1 MKIATLLAIAA
12 GTLAVCSLPLAWG
25 SADLNVYVAP
35 GRGEP
40 YFTAT
45 YQRTVVVEYG
55 EGGELADLLEGAV
68 GTIEA
73 VAQGGGPD
81 AEALRAALNENIK
94 ASGSGASIRSL
105 DAHYKAT
112 LKGNPIDAVISYEVR
127 LSGTLGGHTIAEAA
141 SDQPV
146 VVDMAWRD
154 ITARDPVTVQGVEI
168 NLPRGAFGALAP
180 EVLAALP
187 DEAAALLDK
196 PLIMATSI
204 HETPLETWQ
213 SFFGSRGI
221 AHIERFEPFE
231 EISGPVVSDYVL
243 GKNDLGEGIKTEI
256 VEEVHF
262 SLDRPYALR
271 TLESADAAYVRVLG
285 FAKAESYGEVEVVRI
300 WSAAPEGLW
309 PWFISDPL
317 QVMII
322 YGIAGIGAGGGSA
335 FLAFSRRALK
345 REERMGQRGTGAFP
359 PAGYRAGAGG
369 YAQRSVVYSE
379 PPSPAPSGDA
389 AYPRRAVSPTVASP
403 GVRIRKLGNLR
414 LATGVAAGIAGV
426 IFAVGI
432 LLQNPEIF
440 AFGLI
445 LAFALLIA
453 QLVISRVEKGE
464 LMKQMEVAVEKVIAA
479 GIERGTKATV
489 EQKMPPAVASSGVRI
504 WKLGNLRHATGV
516 AAGIAGVAAIAG
528 ILSRNPEAFGFG
540 SLLAFALL
548 IAQLVISRV
557 EKGDL
562 MRQMGAAVEK
572 GIAAGIERG
581 TKATVEQKMP
591 PAVTSPDVRI
601 WKLGN
606 IGLATEVATGIA
618 GVIFAVGILLQ
629 NPEIFGFGLILAFA
643 LLIAHLVISG
653 VEKGELMKQIGTA
666 VEKGI
671 AMGIEKRTEVVIE
684 QKEDKDLNPSV
695 TDPLERPASRSSNT
709 SRAPASHREPYGHP
723 QDQTES

>member
-68 GTIEA
+68 GTIEV
-73 VAQGGGPD
+73 VAQDGGPD

-154 ITARDPVTVQGVEI
+154 ITVRDPVTVQGVEI
-168 NLPRGAFGALAP
+168 NLPRGAFEALAP
-180 EVLAALP
+180 EVFAALP

-221 AHIERFEPFE
+221 SHIDRFEPFE
-231 EISGPVVSDYVL
+231 EISGSVVSDYVL
-243 GKNDLGEGIKTEI
+243 GKNDLGEGIKTEM

-271 TLESADAAYVRVLG
+271 TLESADTAYVRVLG
-285 FAKAESYGEVEVVRI
+285 FAKVESYGEVEAVRI

-309 PWFISDPL
+309 PWFISDSL

-335 FLAFSRRALK
+335 FLAFSRRVLK
-345 REERMGQRGTGAFP
+345 REERMGQRGAGAFP
-359 PAGYRAGAGG
+359 PAGYRASAGG
-369 YAQRSVVYSE
+369 YAQRSVGYSE
-379 PPSPAPSGDA
+379 SPSPAPSGDA

-403 GVRIRKLGNLR
+403 SVRIRKLGNLR
-414 LATGVAAGIAGV
+414 LAAGVAAGIAGV

-445 LAFALLIA
+445 LAFVFLIA
-453 QLVISRVEKGE
+453 QLVINRVEKGE
-464 LMKQMEVAVEKVIAA
+464 LMKQMEVAVEKVIAV
-479 GIERGTKATV
+479 GIERGTKAAV
-489 EQKMPPAVASSGVRI
+489 EQKMPPAVTPPGVRI
-504 WKLGNLRHATGV
+504 WKLGNLRLATGV
-516 AAGIAGVAAIAG
+516 AAGIAGVAAIVG
-528 ILSRNPEAFGFG
+528 ILSRNPETFGFG

-572 GIAAGIERG
+572 GIAAGIEG
-581 TKATVEQKMP
+581 GIKAAVEQKMP
-591 PAVTSPDVRI
+591 PAVTSPGVRI
-601 WKLGN
+601 WRLGN
-606 IGLATEVATGIA
+606 IGLATEVAAGIA
-618 GVIFAVGILLQ
+618 GVVFAVGILLQ
-629 NPEIFGFGLILAFA
+629 SPETFGFGLILAFA
-643 LLIAHLVISG
+643 LLIAQLVISG

-671 AMGIEKRTEVVIE
+671 AMGIEKRIEVVIE